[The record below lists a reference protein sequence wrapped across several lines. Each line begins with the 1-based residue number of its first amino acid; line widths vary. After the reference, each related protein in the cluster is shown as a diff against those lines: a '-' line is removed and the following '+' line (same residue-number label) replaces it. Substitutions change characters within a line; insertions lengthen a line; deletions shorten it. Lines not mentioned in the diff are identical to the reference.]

1 MDNALRIK
9 LPSIKIER
17 PDVDWTL
24 DHEEKDLRTRFT
36 ISSERG
42 ERHVICPI
50 HQASGIQDILLGY
63 EYPIPLPIRELIHGM
78 PVVDIGAHV
87 GSANVYFDEVL
98 RPSKIVSFEPNPSS
112 LEYLK
117 ANCNG
122 STTIIHAAV
131 ANHTQGAV
139 LNTPPVN
146 LTITNGGVVQ
156 SCDDYPN
163 LFCSTIYRA
172 PEELGTVEHIKV
184 PTVCGF
190 DALQMVKGDIGLLKI
205 DAEGSELTILLDAEK
220 ELSRVWTVYLEYHS
234 EILRRQCDALL
245 SNYVTFFAE
254 GHLRQGVVGYLRK
267 DIAEKFPDRLY
278 F

>member
-1 MDNALRIK
+1 MDNDQQLKILPVRIEK
-9 LPSIKIER
+9 PAI
-17 PDVDWTL
+17 DWTL
-24 DHEEKDLRTRFT
+24 THEEKDFRTRFT

-50 HQASGIQDILLGY
+50 HQAAGIQDVLLGH
-63 EYPIPLPIRELIHGM
+63 EYPIPLVIRNLIHGM
-78 PVVDIGAHV
+78 PVVDIGAHI

-117 ANCNG
+117 VNCNG

-139 LNTPPVN
+139 LSTPP
-146 LTITNGGVVQ
+146 ITVVISNGDAVQ
-156 SCDDYPN
+156 SRENFEN
-163 LFCSTIYRA
+163 LFCSTLYTA
-172 PEELGTVEHIKV
+172 PEQYGTVEHIEV
-184 PTVCGF
+184 PTVYGF
-190 DALQMVKGDIGLLKI
+190 SALQMVEGDIGLLKI

-245 SNYVTFFAE
+245 SNYVTFFVE

-267 DIAEKFPDRLY
+267 DIAEQFPDNIY

>member
-1 MDNALRIK
+1 MVNAQRIK
-9 LPSIKIER
+9 LPSVRLER

-24 DHEEKDLRTRFT
+24 DHEEKDFRTRFT

-50 HQASGIQDILLGY
+50 YQAAGIRDILLGY
-63 EYPIPLPIRELIHGM
+63 EYPIPLPIRDLIHGM
-78 PVVDIGAHV
+78 PIVDIGAHV

-98 RPSKIVSFEPNPSS
+98 RPSRIVSFEPHPSS

-117 ANCNG
+117 VNCNG

-131 ANHTQGAV
+131 VNHTQGAV
-139 LNTPPVN
+139 LNTPPMTM
-146 LTITNGGVVQ
+146 TIANKGGVQ

-163 LFCSTIYRA
+163 LFCSSIYCD
-172 PEELGTVEHIKV
+172 PEKYGTAEHIEV
-184 PTVCGF
+184 PTVYGF
-190 DALQMVKGDIGLLKI
+190 DALQTVKGDIGLLKI

-220 ELSRVWTVYLEYHS
+220 ELSRVWTVFLEYHS

-245 SNYVTFFAE
+245 SNYVTFFTE

-267 DIAEKFPDRLY
+267 DIAEKLTDGIY